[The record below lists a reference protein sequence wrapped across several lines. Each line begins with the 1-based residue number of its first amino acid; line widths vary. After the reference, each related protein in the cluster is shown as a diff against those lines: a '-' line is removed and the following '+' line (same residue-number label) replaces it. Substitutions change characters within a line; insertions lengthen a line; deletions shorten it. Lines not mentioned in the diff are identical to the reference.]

1 MALFVILASV
11 KRLLLIAFCFLLI
24 FPLLPA
30 QEEEDAVYLPPVEFD
45 YSYRSEVYAVII
57 DARVARDY
65 RRNRIKDALGIE
77 NTDKLSAFADT
88 MDTETPLY
96 IYCDVESRSR
106 TVASI
111 LAERGFSRLYI
122 LEGGTRE
129 WKAAGLPLDKK
140 RLRRKRR

>member
-1 MALFVILASV
+1 M
-11 KRLLLIAFCFLLI
+11 LLISFCLLGI
-24 FPLLPA
+24 FPVLPA
-30 QEEEDAVYLPPVEFD
+30 QEKEDAVYLPPVEFD

-65 RRNRIKDALGIE
+65 RRNRISGALGIE

-106 TVASI
+106 TVAAI
-111 LAERGFSRLYI
+111 LAGRGFSRLYI
-122 LEGGTRE
+122 LKGGTRE
-129 WKAAGLPLDKK
+129 WEAAGLPLDE
-140 RLRRKRR
+140 KRRRRRR